1 MQAAMASGK
10 LAPVKYVVERF
21 MAFTETGRKRKQ
33 EPSLP
38 GITYQYAQTFEQAE
52 YLVNRGSLTWHLT
65 RAAFRM
71 EPAEGLRTLELIV
84 KKGRKPWKYVLE
96 DYPGFSNQYQFRDAL
111 VGIVLA
117 NGVKWPKHWY
127 RCRCFDAMSLMVM
140 VKHKSPAA
148 RDPKY
153 LPIFRS
159 LERRRA
165 AVTTALAT
173 KLPQELVS
181 RILRASGLALEG
193 SGEFE

>member
-10 LAPVKYVVERF
+10 LAPVKFVVERI
-21 MAFTETGRKRKQ
+21 MAFTETGRKRKH

-38 GITYQYAQTFEQAE
+38 GITYHYAQTFEQAE
-52 YLVNRGSLTWHLT
+52 YLVNRSSLTSHLT
-65 RAAFRM
+65 KAAFRM
-71 EPAEGLRTLELIV
+71 EPAEGLKTLELIV
-84 KKGRKPWKYVLE
+84 KKGRKPWKNVLG
-96 DYPGFSNQYQFRDAL
+96 DHPGFSYQYQFRDAL
-111 VGIVLA
+111 VGFVLA
-117 NGVKWPKHWY
+117 NGVKWPEQWY
-127 RCRCFDAMSLMVM
+127 RRRRFDAMSLMVM
-140 VKHKSPAA
+140 VKHNSPAA

-173 KLPQELVS
+173 KFPPELVS

-193 SGEFE
+193 SGDFE